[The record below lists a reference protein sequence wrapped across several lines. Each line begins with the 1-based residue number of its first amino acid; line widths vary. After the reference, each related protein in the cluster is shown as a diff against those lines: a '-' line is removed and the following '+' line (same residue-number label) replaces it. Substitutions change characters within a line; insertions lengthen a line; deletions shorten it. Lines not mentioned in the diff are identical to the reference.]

1 MEDFTQ
7 MLQLTHEGILDD
19 QLWNNIRLTLGTK
32 EGVIVERNGESGLK
46 VSFLS
51 YLYGKEYLIQ
61 LIKSAGF
68 VEKIPA
74 KKNFFQRLLEKWA
87 ADNKNSFG
95 GRKLDCCDLNK
106 RR

>member
-7 MLQLTHEGILDD
+7 TLQLTHEGILHD
-19 QLWNNIRLTLGTK
+19 QLWNKIKLTLGAK
-32 EGVIVERNGESGLK
+32 EGVVVERNGESGIT

-51 YLYGKEYLIQ
+51 YLYGKEYLIE
-61 LIKSAGF
+61 LIKDAGL
-68 VEKIPA
+68 VEKIPH
-74 KKNFFQRLLEKWA
+74 KKNLFQRWLEKWA